1 MNKWDARFLE
11 LARTLAGW
19 SKDPGTGCGAVVVR
33 DRRILGT
40 GYNGLPAGIE
50 DRYERLMDR
59 ELKLKLTLHAED
71 NAILNAIVPVRGAT
85 IYVWP
90 MPPCAHCAAR
100 IIQVGITRV
109 VAAEPQPEQ
118 AERWRQSL
126 MLSAEVLHEAGV
138 SLETAPNMPPAAPK
152 SPVQPFRPATS
163 TNAHV

>member
-118 AERWRQSL
+118 AERWHQSL
-126 MLSAEVLHEAGV
+126 MLSDEVLHEAGV

>member
-11 LARTLAGW
+11 LARTLASW

-118 AERWRQSL
+118 AERWHQSL
-126 MLSAEVLHEAGV
+126 RLSAEVLHEAGV
-138 SLETAPNMPPAAPK
+138 SLETAPNMQPAAPK

>member
-109 VAAEPQPEQ
+109 VAAEPQTEQ
-118 AERWRQSL
+118 AERWHQSL

-138 SLETAPNMPPAAPK
+138 SLETAPNMPPEAPK
-152 SPVQPFRPATS
+152 SPVQPFRPETS

>member
-1 MNKWDARFLE
+1 MNKWDSRFLE
-11 LARTLAGW
+11 LAQIIAGW
-19 SKDPGTGCGAVVVR
+19 SKDPGTGCGAVVVK

-40 GYNGLPAGIE
+40 GFNGLPAGIE

-138 SLETAPNMPPAAPK
+138 LLETAPNMPPAAPK

>member
-100 IIQVGITRV
+100 IIQVGFTRV

-118 AERWRQSL
+118 AERWHQSL

-138 SLETAPNMPPAAPK
+138 LLETAPNMPPAAPK

>member
-118 AERWRQSL
+118 AERWHQSL

-138 SLETAPNMPPAAPK
+138 SLETAPNMQPAAPK